1 MGKVKV
7 KKQDPR
13 IDMTAM
19 SDVTVL
25 LLTFFML
32 TSTFLQEEPV
42 KVITPASVSEDV
54 VPEQKLITVLVS
66 QNEHD
71 GHGQVYM
78 EIVGASKKDDADS
91 AFTTE
96 NVKKQVLQIMA
107 QKHNIQFSA
116 QNYADFAKLNA
127 FGHPIKDLKAWL
139 DLPVNERAVALKKSP
154 GIPIN
159 MTTYG
164 GDLTEFQEWIRACAE
179 VFSQREDA
187 TEDIRS
193 GKAIAIKAD
202 ANTPYRMVE
211 IVMNNLQ
218 SIKRNKFTLMTSL
231 KTAKD

>member
-7 KKQDPR
+7 KKKDPR

-96 NVKKQVLQIMA
+96 NVKKQILQIMA
-107 QKHNIQFSA
+107 SKHNINFTA
-116 QNYADFAKLNA
+116 QNYEDFAKLNA
-127 FGHPIKDLKAWL
+127 FGHPIKDLKKWL
-139 DLPVNERAVALKKSP
+139 DLPVNERAEALKESP

-159 MTTYG
+159 MTNYG
-164 GDLTEFQEWIRACAE
+164 GEMTEFQEWIRAAAE
-179 VFSQREDA
+179 VFSQRDDA

>member
-96 NVKKQVLQIMA
+96 DVKKQVLQIMA

-139 DLPVNERAVALKKSP
+139 DLPVNERAEALKKSP

>member
-107 QKHNIQFSA
+107 QKHNIQFSP

-127 FGHPIKDLKAWL
+127 FGHPIKELKAWL
-139 DLPVNERAVALKKSP
+139 DLPVNERAEALKKSP

>member
-107 QKHNIQFSA
+107 QKHNIQFSP

-139 DLPVNERAVALKKSP
+139 DLPVNERAEALKKSP

-164 GDLTEFQEWIRACAE
+164 GDLTEFPEWIRACAE

>member
-139 DLPVNERAVALKKSP
+139 DLPVNERAEARKKSP

>member
-116 QNYADFAKLNA
+116 QNYTDFAKLNA

-139 DLPVNERAVALKKSP
+139 DLPVNERAEALKKSP